1 MENTYNFPEGTK
13 IERVEKRNEFFY
25 VITYESNI
33 KVETPFGTVPEKY
46 FSTENRLLEDA
57 VKTFENSL
65 LANGFTKIDNLWQ

>member
-1 MENTYNFPEGTK
+1 MENIYNFPEGTK
-13 IERVEKRNEFFY
+13 IERVEKRNELFY
-25 VITYESNI
+25 VITYESNL
-33 KVETPFGTVPEKY
+33 KVETPFGIVPEKY

>member
-1 MENTYNFPEGTK
+1 MENIYNFPEGTK
-13 IERVEKRNEFFY
+13 IERVEKRNELFY